1 MPTTELLGAAGM
13 TPELKTYYSKKLLD
27 RLVPALVHAEHGL
40 QEDLGPHEG
49 KSIEKRRFESFAA
62 NITALTEGTPPA
74 SFNGTV
80 TALTFTVSQ
89 YGAYMLVSDVM
100 WQQGF
105 DGIDDIVKAFGENAG
120 NSLDQIIRDALVTNT
135 TTVIYAGTAGS
146 RGGLAS
152 GMRLSS
158 LELRKAVRQLRA
170 NNAREFDDGTYHA
183 IIHPDAEAD
192 LLADTTIQNIFQY
205 AVPRGENNPLL
216 KGSVPQVY
224 GISFYRTSN
233 AKIFPTAGQ
242 SGTTASDAY
251 VTLFFGQESYLVSK
265 FSMQN
270 VRTIIKPPGS
280 GGPVDALDQYG
291 SIGWKASV
299 MANVLNTN
307 AILRVE
313 STSTFGFN
321 KNG

>member
-1 MPTTELLGAAGM
+1 MPVTETIGIAGM
-13 TPELKTYYSKKLLD
+13 TNELKTYYSKKLLE
-27 RLVPALVHAEHGL
+27 RLVPALVHAEHGV

-62 NITALTEGTPPA
+62 QTTALVEGTPPA
-74 SFNGTV
+74 SINGTY

-120 NSLDQIIRDALVTNT
+120 NSLDQIIRTVLVAG
-135 TTVIYAGTAGS
+135 TTVSYASTAAS
-146 RGGLAS
+146 RGGLGS
-152 GMRLSS
+152 GMRLGAA
-158 LELRKAVRQLRA
+158 ELRKAVRQLRT

-192 LLADTTIQNIFQY
+192 LLADSTIQNIFQY
-205 AVPRGENNPLL
+205 AVPRGADNPLL
-216 KGSVPQVY
+216 LGSVPQVY
-224 GISFYRTSN
+224 GISFFRTAN
-233 AKIFPTAGQ
+233 AKVFPTAGLAIA
-242 SGTTASDAY
+242 ASATDVYA
-251 VTLFFGQESYLVSK
+251 TLFFGQEAYLVSK

-299 MANVLNTN
+299 VAGRLNEN
-307 AILRVE
+307 AMIRLE
-313 STSTFGFN
+313 STSSFSA
-321 KNG
+321 NGNG

>member
-1 MPTTELLGAAGM
+1 MATTELLGVLGM
-13 TPELKTYYSKKLLD
+13 TAELKTYYSKKLLD

-40 QEDLGPHEG
+40 QEDLGPQEG

-62 NITALTEGTPPA
+62 QTTALVEGTPPA
-74 SFNGTV
+74 SINGTY

-105 DGIDDIVKAFGENAG
+105 DGVDDIVKAFGENAG
-120 NSLDQIIRDALVTNT
+120 NSIDQVIRDVLAAGG
-135 TTVIYAGTAGS
+135 TVQYASSAAS
-146 RGGLAS
+146 RGGLSS
-152 GMRLSS
+152 GMRLNST
-158 LELRKAVRQLRA
+158 EIRKAVRQLRK

-183 IIHPDAEAD
+183 IIHPDTEAD
-192 LLADTTIQNIFQY
+192 LLADASIVSIFQW
-205 AVPRGENNPLL
+205 AVPRGENSPLL

-224 GISFYRTSN
+224 GVSFFRTSN
-233 AKIFPTAGQ
+233 AKIFSSQGL
-242 SGTTASDAY
+242 STTDVYA
-251 VTLFFGQESYLVSK
+251 TLMFGQEAYLVSK

-280 GGPVDALDQYG
+280 GGPVDPLDQYG

-299 MANVLNTN
+299 TAGVLNAN
-307 AILRVE
+307 AILRLE
-313 STSTFGFN
+313 HTSAFATSGA
-321 KNG
+321 G

>member
-1 MPTTELLGAAGM
+1 MATTELLGILGM
-13 TPELKTYYSKKLLD
+13 TNELKTYYSKKLLD

-49 KSIEKRRFESFAA
+49 KSIEKRRFESFNA
-62 NITALTEGTPPA
+62 NISKLTEGTPPT

-89 YGAYMLVSDVM
+89 YGAFMLVSDVM

-120 NSLDQIIRDALVTNT
+120 NSLDQVIRDIITNGAT
-135 TTVIYAGTAGS
+135 IIYAGTAGS

-158 LELRKAVRQLRA
+158 LELRKAVRQLRT

-183 IIHPDAEAD
+183 IIHPDCEAD
-192 LLADTTIQNIFQY
+192 LLADSTIQNIFQY

-242 SGTTASDAY
+242 TGSTAADVY

-299 MANVLNTN
+299 TAGILNDS
-307 AILRVE
+307 ALLRVE
-313 STSTFGFN
+313 STSTFGAN

>member
-1 MPTTELLGAAGM
+1 MATTEQIGVLGM
-13 TPELKTYYSKKLLD
+13 TAELKTYYSKKLLD

-40 QEDLGPHEG
+40 QEDLGPQEG

-62 NITALTEGTPPA
+62 QTTALVEGTPPA
-74 SFNGTV
+74 SINGTY

-105 DGIDDIVKAFGENAG
+105 DGVDDIVKAFGENAG
-120 NSLDQIIRDALVTNT
+120 NSIDQVIRDILVAGN
-135 TTVIYAGTAGS
+135 TVIYASTAAS

-152 GMRLSS
+152 GMRLTSV
-158 LELRKAVRQLRA
+158 ELRKAVNKLRA

-183 IIHPDAEAD
+183 VIHPWAEGD
-192 LLADTTIQNIFQY
+192 LLADASITSIFQY
-205 AVPRGENNPLL
+205 AVPRSENNPLL

-224 GISFYRTSN
+224 GVSFFRTSN
-233 AKIFPTAGQ
+233 AKVFPTNGQ
-242 SGTTASDAY
+242 TGTTATDVLA
-251 VTLFFGQESYLVSK
+251 TLFFGQESYLVSK

-280 GGPVDALDQYG
+280 GGPVDPLDQYG
-291 SIGWKASV
+291 SIGWKAS
-299 MANVLNTN
+299 ATAGILNQN

-313 STSTFGFN
+313 HTSFFSA
-321 KNG
+321 NGNG